1 MKILFIGLG
10 SAGQRHMR
18 NLKRILGEEAEF
30 IAYRVRKLN
39 RLFDDNL
46 NVVEGQSVGEAYHIK
61 EFDDLEKA
69 LDEQPDVA
77 FISNP
82 NSMHIPCA
90 IQVARRGIDIFL
102 EKPVSSSMEGIEEL
116 QRIVKEKQLIL
127 YVGYQ
132 MRLHPC
138 IAKLKKDIENER
150 IGKIVSVDC
159 QMGEL
164 LTRMHKYE
172 DYRCMNESRRVTGG
186 GVVLCQIHELDY
198 LYWVF
203 GMPMEVFSIGGKYSE
218 LEIEVEDGA
227 TTLCKYQKDGYIFP
241 IVIHQDFLQTPPV
254 RKCKVIGTE
263 GQIEL
268 DLLENQYTLYTR
280 EAVREERFVN
290 FTRNDMFIEEGKR
303 FLDYVKTRK
312 QETLTLED
320 GLGSLKIALAIKESM
335 EIGTSVEI
343 DNVLKKGE

>member
-1 MKILFIGLG
+1 MKILIIGLG

-18 NLKRILGEEAEF
+18 NLKRILGDKVEF

-46 NVVEGQSVGEAYHIK
+46 NVVEGQSVGEAYHIR
-61 EFDDLEKA
+61 EYDDLKKA
-69 LDEQPDVA
+69 LDEQPDAA

-82 NSMHIPCA
+82 NSMHISCA
-90 IQVARRGIDIFL
+90 IQVAKRGIDIFL
-102 EKPVSSSMEGIEEL
+102 EKPVSNNMDGIAEL
-116 QRIVKEKQLIL
+116 KQLVDQKKLIV

-138 IAKLKKDIENER
+138 IAKLKQDIENDR

-172 DYRCMNESRRVTGG
+172 DYRCMNESRKVTGG

-203 GMPMEVFSIGGKYSE
+203 GMPTEVFSIGGKYSD
-218 LEIEVEDGA
+218 LEIEVEDGV
-227 TTLCKYQKDGYIFP
+227 TTLCKYKKDGYVFP

-254 RKCKVIGTE
+254 RRCKIIGTE

-290 FTRNDMFIEEGKR
+290 FTRNDMFMEEVKC

-335 EIGTSVEI
+335 KIGRPVMLE
-343 DNVLKKGE
+343 

>member
-1 MKILFIGLG
+1 MKVLIIGLG

-18 NLKRILGEEAEF
+18 NLKRILGDEVEF

-46 NVVEGQSVGEAYHIK
+46 NVMEGQSVKEAYHIK
-61 EFDDLEKA
+61 EFDDLEEA

-90 IQVARRGIDIFL
+90 LQVAKRGIDIFL
-102 EKPVSSSMEGIEEL
+102 EKPVSNNMDGIAEL
-116 QRIVKEKQLIL
+116 KQVVAEKKLIV
-127 YVGYQ
+127 YVGFQ

-138 IAKLKKDIENER
+138 IAKLKRDIENNL

-172 DYRCMNESRRVTGG
+172 DYRGMNESRKATGG

-203 GMPMEVFSIGGKYSE
+203 GMPTEVFSIGGKYSD
-218 LEIEVEDGA
+218 LEIEVEDGV
-227 TTLCKYQKDGYIFP
+227 TTLCKYKKDGYIFP
-241 IVIHQDFLQTPPV
+241 IVIHQDFLQAPPA
-254 RKCKVIGTE
+254 RKCKIIGTE

-268 DLLENQYTLYTR
+268 DLLENQYSLYTR
-280 EAVREERFVN
+280 EAVREERFIN
-290 FTRNDMFIEEGKR
+290 FTRNDMFMEEATR
-303 FLDYVKTRK
+303 FLNYVKTRK
-312 QETLTLED
+312 QEMLMLED
-320 GLGSLKIALAIKESM
+320 GLGSLRIALAIKESM
-335 EIGTSVEI
+335 NIGRSVVV
-343 DNVLKKGE
+343 DQCFGR

>member
-1 MKILFIGLG
+1 MKILIIGLG

-18 NLKRILGEEAEF
+18 NLKRILGDEAEF

-46 NVVEGQSVGEAYHIK
+46 NVVEGQSVGETYHIR
-61 EFDDLEKA
+61 EYDDLEKA
-69 LDEQPDVA
+69 LDERPDAA

-82 NSMHIPCA
+82 NSMHISCA
-90 IQVARRGIDIFL
+90 IQVAKRGIDIFL
-102 EKPVSSSMEGIEEL
+102 EKPVSNNMDGIAEL
-116 QRIVKEKQLIL
+116 KQLVDEKKLIV

-138 IAKLKKDIENER
+138 IAKLKQDIENER

-172 DYRCMNESRRVTGG
+172 DYRCMNESRKVTGG

-198 LYWVF
+198 LYWAF
-203 GMPMEVFSIGGKYSE
+203 GMPTEVFSIGGRYSD

-227 TTLCKYQKDGYIFP
+227 TTLCKYKKDGYVFP

-254 RKCKVIGTE
+254 RRCKIIGTE

-280 EAVREERFVN
+280 ETVREERFVN
-290 FTRNDMFIEEGKR
+290 FTRNDMFMEEVKC
-303 FLDYVKTRK
+303 FLEYVKTRR

-335 EIGTSVEI
+335 EIGRPV
-343 DNVLKKGE
+343 VLE

>member
-1 MKILFIGLG
+1 MKILIIGLG

-18 NLKRILGEEAEF
+18 NLKRILGDEVEF

-46 NVVEGQSVGEAYHIK
+46 NVVEGQSVGEAYHIR
-61 EFDDLEKA
+61 EYDDLEKA
-69 LDEQPDVA
+69 LDEQPDAA

-82 NSMHIPCA
+82 NSMHISCA
-90 IQVARRGIDIFL
+90 IQVAKRGIDIFL
-102 EKPVSSSMEGIEEL
+102 EKPVSNNMDGIAEL
-116 QRIVKEKQLIL
+116 KQLVDEKKLIV

-138 IAKLKKDIENER
+138 IAKLKQDIENDR

-172 DYRCMNESRRVTGG
+172 DYRCMNESRKVTGG

-203 GMPMEVFSIGGKYSE
+203 GMPTEVFSIGGKYSD
-218 LEIEVEDGA
+218 LEIEVEDGV
-227 TTLCKYQKDGYIFP
+227 TTLCKYKKDGYVFP

-254 RKCKVIGTE
+254 RRCKIIGTE

-290 FTRNDMFIEEGKR
+290 FTRNDMFTEEVKC

-335 EIGTSVEI
+335 HAGIPI
-343 DNVLKKGE
+343 KIN

>member
-1 MKILFIGLG
+1 MKILLIGLG

-18 NLKRILGEEAEF
+18 NLKRILGEEVEF

-61 EFDDLEKA
+61 EFDNLEKA
-69 LDEQPDVA
+69 LDENPDIA

-82 NSMHIPCA
+82 NSMHVQCA
-90 IQVARRGIDIFL
+90 LQVARRGIDIFL
-102 EKPVSSSMEGIEEL
+102 EKPVSNNMDGIDEL

-138 IAKLKKDIENER
+138 ILKLKNDIENNQ

-172 DYRCMNESRRVTGG
+172 DYRHMNESKKSTGG

-203 GMPMEVFSIGGKYSE
+203 GMPTEVFSIGGKYSD

-227 TTLCKYQKDGYIFP
+227 TTLCKYDKDGYTFP

-268 DLLENQYTLYTR
+268 DLLQNQYTLYTR

-290 FTRNDMFIEEGKR
+290 FTRNDMFIEEVRR
-303 FLDYVKTRK
+303 FLNYVKTRN
-312 QETLTLED
+312 QETLSLDD

-335 EIGTSVEI
+335 SLGLPVK
-343 DNVLKKGE
+343 LQK